1 MPTIGRR
8 LPHRRGLERFSNWY
22 SLTYFIEGDFFL
34 RKKPLSLLASVYSY
48 WRTALV
54 VIFEAQMRD
63 QILAFDV
70 AQGVF
75 PQLFHKNLDSL
86 PEQGV
91 QMVYGVW
98 GSVEESLN
106 MWGLEPNS

>member
-1 MPTIGRR
+1 M
-8 LPHRRGLERFSNWY
+8 
-22 SLTYFIEGDFFL
+22 
-34 RKKPLSLLASVYSY
+34 
-48 WRTALV
+48 
-54 VIFEAQMRD
+54 
-63 QILAFDV
+63 

-91 QMVYGVW
+91 LMVYGVW